1 MSKHTPLSAHHF
13 PDESPALLVNGH
25 APRAAL
31 MAAGDIRLQAV
42 RDLLE
47 TVALAADDSQALGSR
62 DARSV
67 AWAAHLLT
75 ADALDLYQTAQVDT
89 TPARTCWRD

>member
-1 MSKHTPLSAHHF
+1 MSQFTPLSAHHF
-13 PDESPALLVNGH
+13 PDESPAMLVNSH

-31 MAAGDIRLQAV
+31 MAAGDTRLQAV

-47 TVALAADDSQALGSR
+47 TVALAADDSPDLGSR

-67 AWAAHLLT
+67 AWAAHLL
-75 ADALDLYQTAQVDT
+75 ASDALDLYQTANTD
-89 TPARTCWRD
+89 AAY